1 MNNYSFQM
9 HFHFPLKIYHLV
21 LLPQAVLT
29 GQVIISYKLL
39 LAITTMAELS
49 GGAQYAGNV
58 PGHSKI

>member
-1 MNNYSFQM
+1 M